1 MINYTVTQEWTPVFR
16 VSIAPNVFRN
26 MSAKQIKNIVN
37 DILGE
42 NGFKTRLNE
51 LVFSVLNANE
61 RIEEEL
67 TVNSYDIVGYIRT
80 FNLTKK

>member
-1 MINYTVTQEWTPVFR
+1 MINYTITQEWTPVFR
-16 VSIAPNVFRN
+16 MSIVPNVFRN
-26 MSAKQIKNIVN
+26 MSAEQIKNIIN

-51 LVFSVLNANE
+51 AVFSVLNANE